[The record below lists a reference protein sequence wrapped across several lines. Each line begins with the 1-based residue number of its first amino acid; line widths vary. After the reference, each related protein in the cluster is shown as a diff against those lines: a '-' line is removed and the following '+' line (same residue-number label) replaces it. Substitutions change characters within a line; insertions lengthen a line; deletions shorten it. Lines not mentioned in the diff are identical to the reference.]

1 MRRNGDSDERVE
13 SVVNPS
19 FMELQPDLSSDRG
32 LGLEK
37 NAEVEC
43 IARGVPQRSK
53 VDIVGLDG
61 RAHQEL

>member
-43 IARGVPQRSK
+43 IARESLQRSK
-53 VDIVGLDG
+53 VDIVSLNG